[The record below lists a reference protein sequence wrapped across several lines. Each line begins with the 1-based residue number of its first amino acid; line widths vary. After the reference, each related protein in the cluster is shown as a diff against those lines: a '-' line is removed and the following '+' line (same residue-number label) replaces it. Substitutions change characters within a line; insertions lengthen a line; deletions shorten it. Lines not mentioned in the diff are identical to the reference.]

1 MSQGK
6 LTPYDVII
14 RPMVTEKTTLAREQR
29 KYVFEVNLKANK
41 HQVRNAVE
49 KLFNVKVEKVNI
61 LLMKPKPKRRGLFEG
76 DTRRWKKAIV
86 TLKEGHVIK
95 ELEVQQ

>member
-14 RPMVTEKTTLAREQR
+14 RPVVTEKTTLARENR

>member
-14 RPMVTEKTTLAREQR
+14 RPMVTEKTTLARENR